1 MKKSMFVT
9 ILLLVMG
16 NTVFAQTTEAES
28 TLKKVS
34 DDIPDGWSNGGLF
47 SLSFTQVSLT
57 NWAAG
62 GQNSVSG
69 AGLVSLF
76 SNYRKES
83 FTWNNTLD
91 LGYGLMKQGEDGV
104 MKTDDK
110 FDVLSKAGM
119 KAGGEWYYAG
129 LVNLKTQ
136 MTPGYS
142 YPNDSVAIS
151 RFLSPGYILGALGM
165 DYKPNDNFSL
175 FIAPLTSKI
184 TIVNDQTLADE
195 GAFGVEPGKKS
206 RGEFGGYLRTAFK
219 ANLAENISF
228 QTKAD
233 FFSNY
238 LDNPQQIDVNWEN
251 LVMVK
256 LGRFFTISFATHLI
270 YDADILF
277 DTNDDGVADSS
288 KVQFKQ
294 LLGVGVSYN
303 L

>member
-1 MKKSMFVT
+1 MKKY
-9 ILLLVMG
+9 ILLISLAFYPFMVSI
-16 NTVFAQTTEAES
+16 AQTTEAES
-28 TLKKVS
+28 TLKTVS
-34 DDIPDGWSNGGLF
+34 DELPDGWSNGGLF

-76 SNYRKES
+76 ANYSKES
-83 FTWNNTLD
+83 FAWNSTLD

-104 MKTDDK
+104 VKTDDK
-110 FDVLSKAGM
+110 FDLLSKAGM
-119 KAGGEWYYAG
+119 KAKGNWYYAG
-129 LVNLKTQ
+129 LVNFKTQ
-136 MTPGYS
+136 MTPGYN
-142 YPNDSVAIS
+142 YPNDSIEIS
-151 RFLSPGYILGALGM
+151 KFLAPAYILGALGM
-165 DYKPNDNFSL
+165 DYKPNDNFTL
-175 FIAPLTSKI
+175 FVAPLTSKI
-184 TIVNDQTLADE
+184 TIVNDQTLADA
-195 GAFGVEPGKKS
+195 GAFGVEPGNKS
-206 RGEFGGYLRTAFK
+206 RGEFGGYLRAAFK
-219 ANLAENISF
+219 TNLAENVSF

-233 FFSNY
+233 LFSNY
-238 LDNPQQIDVNWEN
+238 LDNPQNIDVNWEN

-256 LGRFFTISFATHLI
+256 LGRFITISFATHLI

-277 DTNDDGVADSS
+277 DTNNDGVTDSS